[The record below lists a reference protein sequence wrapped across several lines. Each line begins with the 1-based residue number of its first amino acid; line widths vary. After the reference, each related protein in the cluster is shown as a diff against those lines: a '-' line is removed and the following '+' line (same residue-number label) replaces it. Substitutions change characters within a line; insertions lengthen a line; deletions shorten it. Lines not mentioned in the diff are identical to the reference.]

1 MALKAST
8 ASDIMTEN
16 VEVLREDDSLQTAA
30 ERLAQHDVGALPVCD
45 DQQQVRGIVTDR
57 DIVVHGLAQGK
68 DPRKTTVAEIVSSN
82 PVTVGPDDSVQR
94 VTEIMGERQ
103 IRRVPVVEAGRL
115 IGIIS
120 QGDIA
125 QSVPADQAGTML
137 SHISSM

>member
-57 DIVVHGLAQGK
+57 DIVVHGIAQGK
-68 DPRKTTVAEIVSSN
+68 DPRKTTVGEIVTPN
-82 PVTVGPDDSVQR
+82 PVTVGPDDPVER
-94 VTEIMGERQ
+94 VTAIMAERQ
-103 IRRVPVVEAGRL
+103 IRRVPVVEGGR
-115 IGIIS
+115 IVGIIS
-120 QGDIA
+120 QADIA
-125 QSVPADQAGTML
+125 QAVPADQAGTML
-137 SHISSM
+137 SQISSM